1 MSEKDIEKQE
11 ENGEASPPEESSPVR
26 RRRYFTRRNSLI
38 TVGILAIIA
47 VILSVFTVVLY
58 RYGVFDN
65 YVKAQFVAKMADIGI
80 VFDADVFR
88 LTVSPL
94 ELELKNA
101 TFSDKVSGEKLFFV
115 RDAHLGLT
123 VDNLYAWQL
132 SRDISIRTTDISGA
146 EVWVRFDEN
155 GDSNFKNLK
164 LVEDEAGSRVN
175 FKYDSV
181 TFSLSDS
188 LIHFGDV
195 THKIKADAKN
205 VTFLLSPEIADVP
218 NPTLPEQVRRFKFNF
233 SSTDSTFIYD
243 EHPVEPVDIRA
254 EGVADRNGA
263 QIGLFKLSTPIAE
276 STMSGT
282 LTDWAALKYDLN
294 VESSV
299 DLTQTSNILPLGTSL
314 KGVGNFKGKVTGEGE
329 KYRVEGV
336 IDSEALTAGG
346 VYLKAVNV
354 TATVEGTNSMY
365 EANGRAV
372 AEMLTFEDFKIDFV
386 KLAGNVRGN
395 GSDFR
400 WLGELEAAAAKSKS
414 LTLGR
419 LFLSDA
425 AAEYKDGRLNGTVGR
440 GQAQRFAVG
449 DVEFAALTARNMKF
463 ASDGD
468 NFTLT
473 GPGATAS
480 TFSSKDYKINGV
492 TGSDVKVKHV
502 KDRTDVE
509 IAGLKANNAQVNK
522 AKLSNLSASDFKFT
536 DLPRTAEI
544 NARNVRATRLD
555 ANNVTIGDL
564 VADTVNL
571 FDTTGGDTTIY
582 SDMVHAAKIEAGGAV
597 LGSINVAGVR
607 LTIRQG
613 VITGTSGDIDAGN
626 IALNKGL
633 GLPDGNLDQV
643 KIYKPVFVVEPAG
656 RYRVTADMSLG
667 GGILGSVTLGAAKAK
682 LDLTNER
689 IALNELDAS
698 VMDGKLAG
706 NAVIAFNER
715 NRSYIKATFTGLD
728 LSKLAAL
735 QSGRM
740 ILLEGQTTGSV
751 DLTFAGIPPCYNDQL
766 PRLVPFLFY
775 RNATGTINADI
786 TANAGSAERGLV
798 PVNGKVDLTANNGLV
813 NVDYA
818 KLNTEKSEVSATGRV
833 DLACDDSDLKV
844 ALNSTDASEIDRV
857 VRVTGIAPDNVIQ
870 QLDSYGAAFAGNLT
884 FNGKLKGN
892 FNNPIV
898 DGRASLDSLL
908 LKGRE
913 LGSLSTDI
921 SYSPMG
927 TELKNGSLRERA
939 GPGVITFS
947 VNMPAGGKDNT
958 SVQATLTNVNAGNLL
973 AALPIKSIPERLSD
987 FNAPTSGTIN
997 LTGLPDNS
1005 QGEINISSG
1014 TGSVAGQAFDSLTAK
1029 AVFSGTRIALENLE
1043 IRLGTGT
1050 LAAKG
1055 NYDRG
1060 STAFDLDV
1068 DGKNVPLT
1076 LVRAMLPDNPSIP
1089 VITGLTDLTAK
1100 ATGFQNRTSSYNV
1113 NFNGT
1118 ARDVFINE
1126 NAFGVITFDGNT
1138 ANERLNANLTTNF
1151 NGRPQVI
1158 SGSVN
1163 FADDRLPFQIETTL
1177 DRSPLE
1183 PFIALVPQLK
1193 GVEIGGVGT
1202 GRVEVNGFFAA
1213 KDENG
1218 NSAPV
1223 AVNGTAQFSQLELLV
1238 QDQPLNATG
1247 PVSVR
1252 FSENELVFE
1261 NAKFSGSGSNMEIS
1275 GTVAF
1280 SENGISNLAVDGRV
1294 NLSLLNIIPQIAAS
1308 DTFFSGYADVAVR
1321 VTGTKS
1327 APRLS
1332 GTANLD
1338 NSAIATFIGTDR
1350 ITVDRLKARIIFTSN
1365 QAQIQNATG
1374 YLGGGKFTASGGA
1387 LLNGLKLQA
1396 FSLSLNGTNV
1406 TVPLPQDFITTGDAR
1421 LEISGRSLG
1430 SGNLAVRIAG
1440 NIVAKRSLYT
1450 KDIDLA
1456 NIVGGR
1462 REGSLSG
1469 PSNLVAPRFDLTIE
1483 GRDALIVRNNIA
1495 DLTASVSLHLS
1506 GTADNPIIS
1515 GRITA
1520 NSGTVF
1526 FRKDRYEV
1534 QRGVLDFPP
1543 NTTIEPIINLQAES
1557 TIAGYQIFVNLS
1569 GPLTD
1574 TELLNASVRSSPA
1587 LPQADVISLITTGQL
1602 ANNEGG
1608 IPTLAQTGINTA
1620 AEVITD
1626 TLINDP
1632 IRKATDKLFGLNVFE
1647 IDPVISGQ
1655 RLNPSARLTVGRQI
1669 NNNLRITYS
1678 TNLSQDQ
1685 NQVLALE
1692 YRVSNRLSFIAQYEQ
1707 RPLSNVTR
1715 NRDNFSFEIRLR
1727 KRF

>member
-1 MSEKDIEKQE
+1 MSEEDIEKQE
-11 ENGEASPPEESSPVR
+11 ENGEASRPEESSPVR
-26 RRRYFTRRNSLI
+26 RRRFFSRRNALI
-38 TVGILAIIA
+38 SVGILAIIA

-65 YVKAQFVAKMADIGI
+65 YVKAQFVAKMADIG
-80 VFDADVFR
+80 VEFDADVFR
-88 LTVSPL
+88 VTVSPL

-101 TFSDKVSGEKLFFV
+101 TFTDKISGEKLFFV

-123 VDNLYAWQL
+123 VDNLYAWQF

-146 EVWVRFDEN
+146 EAWVRFDEN

-164 LVEDEAGSRVN
+164 LVEDQAGSRVN

-181 TFSLSDS
+181 TFSLQDS
-188 LIHFGDV
+188 LVHFGDV

-205 VTFLLSPEIADVP
+205 VTFLLSPEIVDVP
-218 NPTLPEQVRRFKFNF
+218 DPTLPEQVRRFKFNF
-233 SSTDSTFIYD
+233 SSTDSTFVYD
-243 EHPVEPVDIRA
+243 ERPVEPVDIRA

-263 QIGLFKLSTPIAE
+263 QIGQFTLSTPIAE

-294 VESSV
+294 IESSV
-299 DLTQTSNILPLGTSL
+299 DLTQTSTILPLGTSL

-372 AEMLTFEDFKIDFV
+372 AQMLTFEDFKIDFV

-395 GSDFR
+395 GADFR
-400 WLGELEAAAAKSKS
+400 WLGELEAAAAKSES

-425 AAEYKDGRLNGTVGR
+425 MAEYKDGRLSGSAGR
-440 GQAQRFAVG
+440 GSTQRFAIG
-449 DVEFAALTARNMKF
+449 DTEFAALTVRNLKF
-463 ASDGD
+463 AENDG
-468 NFTLT
+468 TVT
-473 GPGATAS
+473 VTAPNAQAAS
-480 TFSSKDYKINGV
+480 YNTKDYKINGI
-492 TGSDVKVKHV
+492 TGRDLNIKNADGRTDVKV
-502 KDRTDVE
+502 
-509 IAGLKANNAQVNK
+509 AGLKATDAQVKK
-522 AKLSNLSASDFKFT
+522 ARLRNLSADDFHLT
-536 DLPRTAEI
+536 DLPRTTEL
-544 NARNVRATRLD
+544 NAKNVRATQLD
-555 ANNVTIGDL
+555 ANDVKIGDL
-564 VADTVNL
+564 VVPSVNL
-571 FDTTGGDTTIY
+571 NDVVGGDTVIY
-582 SDMVHAAKIEAGGAV
+582 MDSVRAAKIEAGGAV

-626 IALNKGL
+626 IALNKGS
-633 GLPDGNLDQV
+633 GLPDGNLEQV

-682 LDLTNER
+682 LDVTNER
-689 IALNELDAS
+689 IALNDLDAS
-698 VMDGKLAG
+698 VMDGKLTGTAI
-706 NAVIAFNER
+706 IAFNER
-715 NRSYIKATFTGLD
+715 NRSDIKATFAGLD

-735 QSGRM
+735 KSGRM
-740 ILLEGQTTGSV
+740 ILLEGQTTGNIDV
-751 DLTFAGIPPCYNDQL
+751 TFAGTN
-766 PRLVPFLFY
+766 Y
-775 RNATGTINADI
+775 RTASGHVTADI
-786 TANAGSAERGLV
+786 KASAGSAERGLV
-798 PVNGKVDLTANNGLV
+798 PVNGKVELTATNGLV

-833 DLACDDSDLKV
+833 DLARDDSDLSF
-844 ALNSTDASEIDRV
+844 ALNSTDASEIDRIF
-857 VRVTGIAPDNVIQ
+857 RVTGLAPDNVIQ
-870 QLDSYGAAFAGNLT
+870 QLDSYEAALAGNLT
-884 FNGKLKGN
+884 FNGTLKGN
-892 FNNPIV
+892 FENPV
-898 DGRASLDSLL
+898 VEGRASLDSLL

-913 LGSLSTDI
+913 LGSLTTDI
-921 SYSPMG
+921 AYSPLG
-927 TELKNGSLRERA
+927 TEIKNGRLAERG
-939 GPGVITFS
+939 GPGVVTFS
-947 VNMPAGGKDNT
+947 ISMPAGGRDNT
-958 SVQATLTNVNAGNLL
+958 SVQATLTNVNAANLL
-973 AALPIKSIPERLSD
+973 AALPIKSIPEGLRD

-1005 QGEINISSG
+1005 QGEINISSAAG
-1014 TGSVAGQAFDSLTAK
+1014 TVGGQAFDSLSAK
-1029 AVFSGTRIALENLE
+1029 AVFSGTRVALENLE
-1043 IRLGTGT
+1043 IRLGAGT

-1055 NYDRG
+1055 TYDRG

-1076 LVRAMLPDNPSIP
+1076 LVRALLPDNPNVP
-1089 VITGLTDLTAK
+1089 VITGLADLTAK
-1100 ATGFQNRTSSYNV
+1100 ATGFQNRTASYNV
-1113 NFNGT
+1113 NFSGT

-1126 NAFGVITFDGNT
+1126 NSFGVITFDGNT
-1138 ANERLNANLTTNF
+1138 AGEKLTANLTANF

-1158 SGSVN
+1158 TGSVN
-1163 FADDRLPFQIETTL
+1163 FADDRLPFQVETTL

-1183 PFIALVPQLK
+1183 PFLALVPQLK

-1218 NSAPV
+1218 KSAPV

-1238 QDQPLNATG
+1238 QDQPLNATE

-1252 FSENELVFE
+1252 FTQNELTFE
-1261 NAKFSGSGSNMEIS
+1261 SAKFSGSGSNMAIS

-1280 SENGISNLAVDGRV
+1280 SESGNNNLAVDGRV

-1321 VTGTKS
+1321 VTGPKS

-1350 ITVDRLKARIIFTSN
+1350 ITVDRLKARVIFTSN
-1365 QAQIQNATG
+1365 QAQIENATG

-1387 LLNGLKLQA
+1387 SLNGLKLRE
-1396 FSLSLNGTNV
+1396 FTLSLNGTNV

-1430 SGNLAVRIAG
+1430 NGNLAVRIAG
-1440 NIVAKRSLYT
+1440 NILAKRSLYT

-1469 PSNLVAPRFDLTIE
+1469 PSNLIAPRFDLTIE

-1495 DLTASVSLHLS
+1495 DLTASVSLRLS

-1543 NTTIEPIINLQAES
+1543 NTTIEPVINLQAES

-1647 IDPVISGQ
+1647 IDPVLSGQ

-1707 RPLSNVTR
+1707 RPLSNVTG

>member
-1 MSEKDIEKQE
+1 MSEEDIEKQE
-11 ENGEASPPEESSPVR
+11 ENGETSPPEESSPAR
-26 RRRYFTRRNSLI
+26 RRIFTRRNTLI
-38 TVGILAIIA
+38 SVVVLGTVA
-47 VILSVFTVVLY
+47 VIFSLFTVVLY

-80 VFDADVFR
+80 EFEADVFR
-88 LTVSPL
+88 VTVSPL

-101 TFSDKVSGEKLFFV
+101 TFTDKVSGEKLFFV
-115 RDAHLGLT
+115 RDAHLGLS
-123 VDNLYAWQL
+123 VDNLYAWQF

-164 LVEDEAGSRVN
+164 LVEDQAGSRVN

-181 TFSLSDS
+181 TFSLQDS
-188 LIHFGDV
+188 LVHFGDV
-195 THKIKADAKN
+195 SHKIKADAKN

-218 NPTLPEQVRRFKFNF
+218 DPTLPEQVRRFKFNF
-233 SSTDSTFIYD
+233 SSTDSTFVYD
-243 EHPVEPVDIRA
+243 ERPVEPVDIRA

-263 QIGLFKLSTPIAE
+263 QISHFKLTTPIAE

-299 DLTQTSNILPLGTSL
+299 DLTQTSSILPLGADL
-314 KGVGNFKGKVTGEGE
+314 RGVGNFKGKVTGEGE

-336 IDSEALTAGG
+336 IDSESLTAGG
-346 VYLKAVNV
+346 VFLKAVNV
-354 TATVEGTNSMY
+354 AATVEGTNSMY

-395 GSDFR
+395 GADFR
-400 WLGELEAAAAKSKS
+400 WLGELEAAAAKTKS
-414 LTLGR
+414 LSLGR

-425 AAEYKDGRLNGTVGR
+425 MAEYKDGRFNAAVGRGRTQRFAIGDTEFEELAARNLKFTENNGTVT
-440 GQAQRFAVG
+440 V
-449 DVEFAALTARNMKF
+449 TAPN
-463 ASDGD
+463 
-468 NFTLT
+468 
-473 GPGATAS
+473 ATAGSFS
-480 TFSSKDYKINGV
+480 TKDYKINGI
-492 TGSDVKVKHV
+492 TGSNLSVKNAGG
-502 KDRTDVE
+502 RTDVNV
-509 IAGLKANNAQVNK
+509 AGLKATDATVNK
-522 AKLSNLSASDFKFT
+522 AKLRDLSASDFHLT
-536 DLPRTAEI
+536 DLPRTTEL
-544 NARNVRATRLD
+544 NAKNVRAAQLD
-555 ANNVTIGDL
+555 ANNVKIADL
-564 VADTVNL
+564 SVPSVNL
-571 FDTTGGDTTIY
+571 TDVVGGDTVIY
-582 SDMVHAAKIEAGGAV
+582 TDSVRAAKIEAGGAV

-626 IALNKGL
+626 IALNKGQ

-667 GGILGSVTLGAAKAK
+667 GGVLGSITLGAARAK
-682 LDLTNER
+682 VDVTNER
-689 IALNELDAS
+689 LALNELDAS
-698 VMDGKLAG
+698 VMDGSVTG
-706 NAVIAFNER
+706 NAIIAFNER
-715 NRSYIKATFTGLD
+715 NRSDIKANFTGLD

-735 QSGRM
+735 KSGRV

-751 DLTFAGIPPCYNDQL
+751 DITFAGTN
-766 PRLVPFLFY
+766 Y
-775 RNATGTINADI
+775 RTATGKINADI
-786 TANAGSAERGLV
+786 TASAGSAERGLV
-798 PVNGKVDLTANNGLV
+798 PVNGKVELTANNGLV

-818 KLNTEKSEVSATGRV
+818 KLNTGKSEVSATGRV
-833 DLACDDSDLKV
+833 DLARDDSDLAV
-844 ALNSTDASEIDRV
+844 ALNSTDASEIDRIF
-857 VRVTGIAPDNVIQ
+857 RVTGIVPDDVIQ
-870 QLDSYGAAFAGNLT
+870 QLDSYQAELAGNLT
-884 FNGKLKGN
+884 FNGTLKGN
-892 FNNPIV
+892 FERPV
-898 DGRASLDSLL
+898 VEGRAALDSLL

-913 LGSLSTDI
+913 LGSVSTDI
-921 SYSPMG
+921 AYSAMG
-927 TELKNGSLRERA
+927 TELKNGRLQERA
-939 GPGVITFS
+939 GPGVVTFS
-947 VNMPAGGKDNT
+947 VSMPAGGLNNT
-958 SVQATLTNVNAGNLL
+958 SVQATLADVNAGNLL
-973 AALPIKSIPERLSD
+973 AVLPISSIPEQLRD
-987 FNAPTSGTIN
+987 FNAPTSGTVN

-1014 TGSVAGQAFDSLTAK
+1014 TGSVAGQAFDALTAK
-1029 AVFSGTRIALENLE
+1029 AVFSGTRIDLQNLE

-1055 NYDRG
+1055 TYDRG

-1076 LVRAMLPDNPSIP
+1076 LVRAMLPDNPNIP

-1100 ATGFQNRTSSYNV
+1100 ATGFKDRTSSYNI

-1126 NAFGVITFDGNT
+1126 NSFGVITFDGTT
-1138 ANERLNANLTTNF
+1138 AGERLTANLTANF

-1163 FADDRLPFQIETTL
+1163 FADDRLPFQVETAL
-1177 DRSPLE
+1177 DNSPLE
-1183 PFIALVPQLK
+1183 PFLALVPQLK
-1193 GVEIGGVGT
+1193 GVQIGGTGT
-1202 GRVEVNGFFAA
+1202 GRVEVNGFFSA

-1218 NSAPV
+1218 NSVPV
-1223 AVNGTAQFSQLELLV
+1223 AVNGTARFTRLELLV
-1238 QDQPLNATG
+1238 QDQPLNATE

-1252 FSENELVFE
+1252 FTRSELVVE
-1261 NAKFSGSGSNMEIS
+1261 SARFSGSGSNMEIS
-1275 GTVAF
+1275 GTIAF
-1280 SENGISNLAVDGRV
+1280 NESGSNNLAVDGRV

-1321 VTGTKS
+1321 VTGPSGT
-1327 APRLS
+1327 PRLS
-1332 GTANLD
+1332 GTANLE
-1338 NSAIATFIGTDR
+1338 NAAIATFIGTDR
-1350 ITVDRLKARIIFTSN
+1350 ITMDRLKARIIFTSN
-1365 QAQIQNATG
+1365 QAQIDNATG

-1396 FSLSLNGTNV
+1396 FSLTLDGTNV
-1406 TVPLPQDFITTGDAR
+1406 TVPLPQDFITTGDAH

-1430 SGNLAVRIAG
+1430 SGNLSVRISG
-1440 NIVAKRSLYT
+1440 KILAKRSLYT
-1450 KDIDLA
+1450 TDIDLA

-1469 PSNLVAPRFDLTIE
+1469 PSSLVAPRFDLTIE

-1495 DLTASVSLHLS
+1495 DLTASVSLRLT
-1506 GTADNPIIS
+1506 GTADNPIIA

-1543 NTTIEPIINLQAES
+1543 NTTVEPIINLQAES
-1557 TIAGYQIFVNLS
+1557 MIGGYQIFVNLS

-1608 IPTLAQTGINTA
+1608 IPTLAQSGINTA

-1632 IRKATDKLFGLNVFE
+1632 LRKATDKLFGLNVFE

-1669 NNNLRITYS
+1669 NNNLRVTYS

-1692 YRVSNRLSFIAQYEQ
+1692 YRVSNRLSFIAQYEK

>member
-1 MSEKDIEKQE
+1 MSEEDIEKQE
-11 ENGEASPPEESSPVR
+11 ENGEESPPEEPRPAR
-26 RRRYFTRRNSLI
+26 RRFFTRRKALI
-38 TVGILAIIA
+38 TVGVLAIIA
-47 VILSVFTVVLY
+47 VIFSVFTVVLY
-58 RYGVFDN
+58 RYGVLDN
-65 YVKAQFVAKMADIGI
+65 YIKDQFVAKMADIGI

-88 LTVSPL
+88 VTVSPL

-101 TFSDKVSGEKLFFV
+101 TFTDKVSGEKLFFI

-123 VDNLYAWQL
+123 VDNLYAWQF
-132 SRDISIRTTDISGA
+132 SRDISIRTTEVSGA

-164 LVEDEAGSRVN
+164 LVEDQAGSRVN

-181 TFSLSDS
+181 TFSLQDS

-205 VTFLLSPEIADVP
+205 VTFLLSPDIVDVP
-218 NPTLPEQVRRFKFNF
+218 EPTLPEQVRRFKFNF
-233 SSTDSTFIYD
+233 SSTDSIFVYD
-243 EHPVEPVDIRA
+243 ERPVEPVDIRA

-263 QIGLFKLSTPIAE
+263 QISNFTLSTPIAE

-294 VESSV
+294 IESTV
-299 DLTQTSNILPLGTSL
+299 DLTQTSNILSLGADL
-314 KGVGNFKGKVTGEGE
+314 RGVGNFKGKVSGEGE

-336 IDSEALTAGG
+336 VDSESLTAGG
-346 VYLKAVNV
+346 VFLKAVNV
-354 TATVEGTNSMY
+354 AATVEGTNSMY

-395 GSDFR
+395 GADFR
-400 WLGELEAAAAKSKS
+400 WLGELEAAAAKSKA

-425 AAEYKDGRLNGTVGR
+425 MAEYKDGRFNAAAGR
-440 GQAQRFAVG
+440 GRAQRFAIG
-449 DVEFAALTARNMKF
+449 DTEFEELVARNLKF
-463 ASDGD
+463 AENNGAVTISAP
-468 NFTLT
+468 N
-473 GPGATAS
+473 ATAAS
-480 TFSSKDYKINGV
+480 YKTKDYKINGI
-492 TGSDVKVKHV
+492 TGRDLNIKNANG
-502 KDRTDVE
+502 RTDVQV
-509 IAGLKANNAQVNK
+509 AGLKATDAQVNK
-522 AKLSNLSASDFKFT
+522 AKLRDLSADDFRLA
-536 DLPRTAEI
+536 DLPRTTELTAK
-544 NARNVRATRLD
+544 NLRATQLD
-555 ANNVTIGDL
+555 ANNVRIGDL
-564 VADTVNL
+564 SVPSVILTDVV
-571 FDTTGGDTTIY
+571 GGDTVIY
-582 SDMVHAAKIEAGGAV
+582 SDSVRAAKIEAGGAV

-626 IALNKGL
+626 IALNKGS
-633 GLPDGNLDQV
+633 GLPDGNLEQV

-667 GGILGSVTLGAAKAK
+667 GGVLGSIALGAAKAK
-682 LDLTNER
+682 VDVTNER
-689 IALNELDAS
+689 LALSELDAS
-698 VMDGKLAG
+698 VMDGKVAG

-715 NRSYIKATFTGLD
+715 NRSDIKATFAGLD

-735 QSGRM
+735 RSGRV
-740 ILLEGQTTGSV
+740 ILLEGKTTGSV
-751 DLTFAGIPPCYNDQL
+751 DITFAGRN
-766 PRLVPFLFY
+766 Y
-775 RNATGTINADI
+775 RTATGKVLADI
-786 TANAGSAERGLV
+786 TASAGSAERGLV
-798 PVNGKVDLTANNGLV
+798 PVSGKVELTANNGLV
-813 NVDYA
+813 NIDHA
-818 KLNTEKSEVSATGRV
+818 KLNTEKSEVSATGRI
-833 DLACDDSDLKV
+833 DLARDDSDLTV
-844 ALNSTDASEIDRV
+844 ALNSTDASEIDRIF
-857 VRVTGIAPDNVIQ
+857 RVTGIAPDGVIE
-870 QLDSYGAAFAGNLT
+870 QLDSYQAAIAGNLT
-884 FNGKLKGN
+884 FNGTLKGN
-892 FNNPIV
+892 FEQPIV
-898 DGRASLDSLL
+898 EGRVALDSLL
-908 LKGRE
+908 LKGLE
-913 LGSLSTDI
+913 LGSLSTELA
-921 SYSPMG
+921 YSPLG
-927 TELKNGSLRERA
+927 TELKNGRLQERG
-939 GPGVITFS
+939 GPGVVTFS

-958 SVQATLTNVNAGNLL
+958 SVQATLTNVNAANLL
-973 AALPIKSIPERLSD
+973 AALPIKSIPEQLRD

-997 LTGLPDNS
+997 LSGLPDNS

-1014 TGSVAGQAFDSLTAK
+1014 QGLVGGQAFDGLNAK
-1029 AVFSGTRIALENLE
+1029 AVFSGTVINLENLE

-1050 LAAKG
+1050 LTAKG

-1060 STAFDLDV
+1060 STAFNFDAA
-1068 DGKNVPLT
+1068 GKNVPLT
-1076 LVRAMLPDNPSIP
+1076 LVRAMLPESPNIP
-1089 VITGLTDLTAK
+1089 VITGLTDLTAR
-1100 ATGFQNRTSSYNV
+1100 ATGFQNRTSSYNI
-1113 NFNGT
+1113 NFEGT

-1126 NAFGVITFDGNT
+1126 NSYGVITFNGNT
-1138 ANERLNANLTTNF
+1138 AGERLNANLTTNF

-1158 SGSVN
+1158 TGSVN
-1163 FADDRLPFQIETTL
+1163 FADDRLPFQVETTL

-1183 PFIALVPQLK
+1183 PFLALVPQLR
-1193 GVEIGGVGT
+1193 GVQIGGTGT
-1202 GRVEVNGFFAA
+1202 GRVEVAGLFAG

-1218 NSAPV
+1218 NSVPV

-1238 QDQPLNATG
+1238 QDQPLNATE

-1252 FSENELVFE
+1252 FSRNELVVESARFE
-1261 NAKFSGSGSNMEIS
+1261 GSGSNMEIS
-1275 GTVAF
+1275 GTIAF
-1280 SENGISNLAVDGRV
+1280 NDTGSNNLSVDGRV

-1321 VTGTKS
+1321 VTGPSGT
-1327 APRLS
+1327 PRLS
-1332 GTANLD
+1332 GTANLE
-1338 NSAIATFIGTDR
+1338 NAAIATFIGTDR
-1350 ITVDRLKARIIFTSN
+1350 ITVDRLKARVIFTSN
-1365 QAQIQNATG
+1365 QAQIDSATG

-1406 TVPLPQDFITTGDAR
+1406 TVPLPQDFITTGDAL

-1430 SGNLAVRIAG
+1430 SGNLAVRISG
-1440 NIVAKRSLYT
+1440 KILAKRSLYT
-1450 KDIDLA
+1450 EDIDLA
-1456 NIVGGR
+1456 NLVGGR

-1469 PSNLVAPRFDLTIE
+1469 PSSLIAPRFDLTIE

-1495 DLTASVSLHLS
+1495 DLTASVSLRLT
-1506 GTADNPIIS
+1506 GTSDNPIIA

-1557 TIAGYQIFVNLS
+1557 MIAGYQIFVNLS

-1608 IPTLAQTGINTA
+1608 IPTLAQSGINTA

-1632 IRKATDKLFGLNVFE
+1632 LRKATDKLFGLNVFE

-1669 NNNLRITYS
+1669 NNNLRVTYS

-1692 YRVSNRLSFIAQYEQ
+1692 YRVSNRLSFIAQYEK